1 MDKANEQG
9 YHGMQKTSK
18 GFNFFTESALYHNGR
33 RKGYIDIMK
42 ELWDEKGYGHLE
54 LKSQNL

>member
-1 MDKANEQG
+1 MNK
-9 YHGMQKTSK
+9 
-18 GFNFFTESALYHNGR
+18 
-33 RKGYIDIMK
+33 DIMECKRQAKDLTSSQNLPCTTMAEGKATLK

>member
-33 RKGYIDIMK
+33 RKGYIEIMK

-54 LKSQNL
+54 LKS